1 MQRPEAP
8 SLFVH
13 ISASRMVEEAME
25 VAVPDAQ
32 AAISIYT
39 WGLGAAPAPLPQSPA
54 DGHSAAPG

>member
-1 MQRPEAP
+1 
-8 SLFVH
+8 
-13 ISASRMVEEAME
+13 MVEEAME